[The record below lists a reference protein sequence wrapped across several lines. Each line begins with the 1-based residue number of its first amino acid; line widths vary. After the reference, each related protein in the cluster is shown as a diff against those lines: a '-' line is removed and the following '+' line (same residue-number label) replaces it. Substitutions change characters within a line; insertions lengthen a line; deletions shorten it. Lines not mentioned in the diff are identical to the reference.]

1 MEGIGMTFD
10 EFKQIVR
17 DGLKSGEI
25 KCTKE
30 LNDLDLAVQ
39 FAIGRIG
46 DRRGYP
52 LDTTTDEIVSEIKA
66 FAPEVLEE

>member
-1 MEGIGMTFD
+1 MEFD

-17 DGLKSGEI
+17 DGLKSGEL

-30 LNDLDLAVQ
+30 LTDLDLAVQ

-46 DRRGYP
+46 DRKGYP
-52 LDTTTDEIVSEIKA
+52 LDVTIGEIASEIKA
-66 FAPEVLEE
+66 FAPEVLKE